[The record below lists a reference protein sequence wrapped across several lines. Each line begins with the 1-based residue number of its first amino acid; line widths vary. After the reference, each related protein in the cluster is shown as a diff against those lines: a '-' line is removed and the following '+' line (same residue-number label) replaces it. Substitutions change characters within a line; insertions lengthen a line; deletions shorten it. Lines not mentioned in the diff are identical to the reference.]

1 MKFPGEGFGNFPRV
15 AADFM
20 NWWAV
25 GCGDSLFVVTARV
38 VAGCRNPNFKCASVP
53 SIGCDT

>member
-25 GCGDSLFVVTARV
+25 GGGLR
-38 VAGCRNPNFKCASVP
+38 G
-53 SIGCDT
+53 

>member
-38 VAGCRNPNFKCASVP
+38 VTGCRNPLPMEHQRC
-53 SIGCDT
+53 